1 LEQLFDRKADSY
13 DDWYKTTAGHLVDHI
28 EKEAI
33 LSYLEPRAG
42 MSVLDVGCGTGNYS
56 LALAKDGLLVT
67 GIDISTAMLDRARAN
82 AEARGAQVDFLQGDA
97 RQLPFQDASFD
108 GIISVSA
115 LEFVPNLSSALSEL
129 HRVLKP
135 GGKLVVGVVGK
146 DSAWDRFYAEKA
158 RKDPESVFT
167 FTRARLYSLKE
178 LQNAMPGRKVQTRAV
193 LFIPPDF
200 DFSREQEALKLE
212 AEAVKAGR
220 TDGGF
225 ICAMSV
231 K

>member
-1 LEQLFDRKADSY
+1 M
-13 DDWYKTTAGHLVDHI
+13 DHI

-67 GIDISTAMLDRARAN
+67 GIDISTAKLDRARAT
-82 AEARGAQVDFLQGDA
+82 AKVQGVEVEFLQGDA
-97 RQLPFQDASFD
+97 RQLPFRDASFD
-108 GIISVSA
+108 GVISVSA
-115 LEFVPNLSSALSEL
+115 LEFVPNLSLLKEL
-129 HRVLKP
+129 LRFLKP
-135 GGKLVVGVVGK
+135 SGKLVVGVVGK
-146 DSAWDRFYAEKA
+146 NSVWGHFYAEKA